1 MMYLGWTRGDR
12 GLWSVGELI
21 PCTNP
26 RAYPYPNFQ
35 TMFLKVCFLSTDQ
48 NCSNKKGPIIYNFS
62 KQDPDEI
69 ILKYHANEHSA
80 KLLLCCTSNIIVTEM
95 CRVEGGG
102 VSLLTFW
109 LEGELQPLHAPLP
122 DLWLILTHHSL
133 LVSYNEKQCIG
144 I

>member
-48 NCSNKKGPIIYNFS
+48 SCSIKKGPITYNFS

-109 LEGELQPLHAPLP
+109 LEGELQPLHVPSSWSVVYTNAPL
-122 DLWLILTHHSL
+122 IT
-133 LVSYNEKQCIG
+133 CFI
-144 I
+144 

>member
-1 MMYLGWTRGDR
+1 MNIL
-12 GLWSVGELI
+12 
-21 PCTNP
+21 
-26 RAYPYPNFQ
+26 PNYFYAAQ
-35 TMFLKVCFLSTDQ
+35 AIS
-48 NCSNKKGPIIYNFS
+48 
-62 KQDPDEI
+62 
-69 ILKYHANEHSA
+69 
-80 KLLLCCTSNIIVTEM
+80 LLRKCGGG
-95 CRVEGGG
+95 GGG